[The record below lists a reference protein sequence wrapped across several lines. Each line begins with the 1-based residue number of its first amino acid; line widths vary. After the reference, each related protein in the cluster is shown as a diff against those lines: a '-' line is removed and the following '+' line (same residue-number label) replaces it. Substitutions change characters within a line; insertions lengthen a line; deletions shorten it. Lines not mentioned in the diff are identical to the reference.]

1 MIKDIERLKIIT
13 DYQQGISQR
22 NICHKY
28 SRSLQAINNI
38 CKKYT
43 KPQKEKKKTIKE
55 KKDIYI
61 NTIYNNIK
69 ESTKY
74 LSTIDNNKV
83 LIEEEE
89 NIKVLKDKIEN
100 RDIEIKKDIELNTAD
115 TVFTPDKSNNI
126 VTSQQKHI
134 KAIDKQIS
142 RILAQIKSSDISRE
156 KLKDLSS
163 SLTALTK
170 QKQEISGSNG
180 NSNNSVLMQLFGSQA
195 NIDKLLQDI
204 RDSKA
209 DPQGYIV
216 NQHELIN
223 V

>member
-1 MIKDIERLKIIT
+1 MIKDTERLKIIT
-13 DYQQGISQR
+13 DYQAGLSQR
-22 NICHKY
+22 QLCHKY
-28 SRSLQAINNI
+28 NRSLQAINNI

-43 KPQKEKKKTIKE
+43 KPPKEKKKTIKE

-74 LSTIDNNKV
+74 LSTIDNN
-83 LIEEEE
+83 
-89 NIKVLKDKIEN
+89 KVLKDKIEN